1 MGVTLS
7 LLGPSVSYLEERLDR
22 STSVIGILF
31 AVIAAANF
39 VGAIVGGRAIASIG
53 GHVTIHMGLGGFV
66 LGTALLALGRDFATV
81 AVGAAAIGASTGA
94 VDAAVNTMVV
104 WVRPGR
110 SGPSLNALHFMFGA
124 GSLLAPLATDRA
136 IAFSERL
143 WPVILVVSALAAV
156 AMILVGRRP
165 SPVGVPHDVDER
177 PAASDRLV
185 LVVAFFFLLYVG
197 AEVGFSGWIH
207 TYAEEV
213 GFEGSLPAVA
223 TAVFW
228 AAFALGRLVA
238 IPVSS
243 RVSPFRIVVVSA
255 GLSLVG
261 LAVMVVGRDWSWT
274 VWIGS
279 SLYGLAAAPQYPTM
293 IALVDRHLSLSA
305 RATSWIV
312 GAAAIGGLLV
322 PLSIGPLID
331 SVGAT
336 SMPVV
341 VGSVSAVA
349 FAWVLVIERAVERER
364 VSLGES
370 EPATA

>member
-7 LLGPSVSYLEERLDR
+7 LLGPSVSYLEDRLDQ
-22 STSVIGILF
+22 STSVIGVLF

-39 VGAIVGGRAIASIG
+39 IGAIAGGRAIASLG
-53 GHVTIHMGLGGFV
+53 GHVTVHIGLVGFV
-66 LGTALLALGRDFATV
+66 VGTALLALGRDFATV
-81 AVGAAAIGASTGA
+81 AVGAAAIGASTGG

-104 WVRPGR
+104 WARPGR

-143 WPVILVVSALAAV
+143 WPVIIVVSALAAV

-165 SPVGVPHDVDER
+165 SPVAVPHDVDER

-213 GFEGSLPAVA
+213 GFDGSLPAVA

-228 AAFALGRLVA
+228 AAFALGRLIA

-255 GLSLVG
+255 AMSIVG
-261 LAVMVVGRDWSWT
+261 LVIMIVGRDWTGT

-336 SMPVV
+336 SMPIV
-341 VGSVSAVA
+341 VGAVSAIA
-349 FAWVLVIERAVERER
+349 FGWVLVIERAVDRER
-364 VSLGES
+364 ATIGE
-370 EPATA
+370 PKLATA

>member
-1 MGVTLS
+1 M
-7 LLGPSVSYLEERLDR
+7 LGPSVSYLEERLDR
-22 STSVIGILF
+22 STSAIGILF

-39 VGAIVGGRAIASIG
+39 VGAIAGGRAVSSIG
-53 GHVTIHMGLGGFV
+53 GHITIHFGLVGFV
-66 LGTALLALGRDFATV
+66 TGTALLVLGRDFVTV
-81 AVGAAAIGASTGA
+81 SLGAAAIGASTGG
-94 VDAAVNTMVV
+94 VDAAANTMVV
-104 WVRPGR
+104 WARPGR

-136 IAFSERL
+136 IAISASL
-143 WPVILVVSALAAV
+143 WPVILVVSLLAFV
-156 AMILVGRRP
+156 AMLLVGRRP
-165 SPVGVPHDVDER
+165 SPTAVPHGADER

-213 GFEGSLPAVA
+213 GFDGSLPALA

-228 AAFALGRLVA
+228 AAFALGRLIA

-243 RVSPFRIVVVSA
+243 RVSPFRIVFVSA
-255 GLSLVG
+255 AMSLVG
-261 LAVMVVGRDWSWT
+261 LALMIIGRDLTWT

-279 SLYGLAAAPQYPTM
+279 ALYGLAAAPQYPTM

-341 VGSVSAVA
+341 VGVVSAIA
-349 FAWVLVIERAVERER
+349 FGWVLVIERAVERESSS
-364 VSLGES
+364 VGES
-370 EPATA
+370 NPVPT

>member
-22 STSVIGILF
+22 STSAIGILF

-39 VGAIVGGRAIASIG
+39 FGAIAGGRAISSIG
-53 GHVTIHMGLGGFV
+53 GHPTIHIGLVGFV
-66 LGTALLALGRDFATV
+66 TGTALLVLGRDFVTV
-81 AVGAAAIGASTGA
+81 SMGAAAIGASTGA
-94 VDAAVNTMVV
+94 VDAAANTMVV
-104 WVRPGR
+104 WARPGR

-136 IAFSERL
+136 IAFSESL
-143 WPVILVVSALAAV
+143 WPVILVVSVLAV
-156 AMILVGRRP
+156 AAMLLVGRRS
-165 SPVGVPHDVDER
+165 SPTAVSHGVDGR

-213 GFEGSLPAVA
+213 GFDGSLPALA

-228 AAFALGRLVA
+228 AAFALGRLIA

-255 GLSLVG
+255 AMSLVG
-261 LAVMVVGRDWSWT
+261 LALMIIGRDAAWT

-279 SLYGLAAAPQYPTM
+279 ALYGLAAAPQYPTM

-341 VGSVSAVA
+341 VGSVSAIA
-349 FAWVLVIERAVERER
+349 FGWVLVIEKSVERER
-364 VSLGES
+364 SSLGKLQ
-370 EPATA
+370 PAGT

>member
-39 VGAIVGGRAIASIG
+39 VGAIVGGRAITSIG

-66 LGTALLALGRDFATV
+66 LGTTLLALGHDFATV